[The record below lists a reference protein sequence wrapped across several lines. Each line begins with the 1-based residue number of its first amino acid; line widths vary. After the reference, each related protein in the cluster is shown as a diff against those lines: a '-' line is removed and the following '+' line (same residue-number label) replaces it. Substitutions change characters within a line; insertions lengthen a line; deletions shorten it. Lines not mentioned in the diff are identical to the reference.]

1 MGKKNKNTKRIN
13 EKAQD
18 KSSEDASQDVSKETS
33 RDLIETIRSGY
44 KSYKK
49 NKKLIEY
56 LTWRKNTITRLQRC
70 SHNELTAIYSMLT
83 IRLEES
89 ELGMKSAETLNSQ
102 LILFVLGAA
111 SGSIGGLISVAAN
124 DNISFN
130 FLYLLIV
137 TVIGVGA
144 IIVYCIYLRR
154 DSKKNMNE
162 YLFYKELITIIAEIE
177 KQQ

>member
-1 MGKKNKNTKRIN
+1 
-13 EKAQD
+13 
-18 KSSEDASQDVSKETS
+18 
-33 RDLIETIRSGY
+33 
-44 KSYKK
+44 
-49 NKKLIEY
+49 
-56 LTWRKNTITRLQRC
+56 
-70 SHNELTAIYSMLT
+70 MLT